1 MLIQNVKAA
10 LKQSRTVRRI
20 YRKHLK
26 PLRRQWEPEIYLLR
40 DLHGIDVDTVIDIG
54 ANTGAYAVEFS
65 RFASRVICF
74 EPIPQ
79 CASEITELGLG
90 NVDVVNAGL
99 SDQSGSFTLNIP
111 IRNGRLETEGSFIGG
126 DEARGT
132 AADYEQM
139 LIEAISF
146 DDYWRGA
153 QQSRI
158 DLIKIDVEGHELNT
172 LRGAVDVIERYSP
185 PLIVEIESRHNKDW
199 QSVFA
204 FLGERGYC
212 VFYTP
217 DAQILKSFAPSDLA
231 TLQKDFESRAYARGE
246 VKKYINNFIFLPK
259 TPCPVGDALR
269 KRVE

>member
-1 MLIQNVKAA
+1 MLIQNLKSA
-10 LKQSRTVRRI
+10 LKQSRAVRRL
-20 YRKHLK
+20 YRNHLK

-40 DLHGIDVDTVIDIG
+40 DLRGINVDTVIDIG

-79 CASEITELGLG
+79 CASEITELGLA
-90 NVDVVNAGL
+90 NVEVINVGL

-111 IRNGRLETEGSFIGG
+111 IRDGRLETEGGFIGASEG
-126 DEARGT
+126 RGT
-132 AADYEQM
+132 ATDYEQIP
-139 LIEAISF
+139 IEAMPL

-172 LRGAVDVIERYSP
+172 LKGAADVIERYSP
-185 PLIVEIESRHNKDW
+185 PLIVEIESRHNEHW
-199 QSVFA
+199 ESVFA
-204 FLGERGYC
+204 FLTERGYS
-212 VFYTP
+212 VYYTP
-217 DAQILKSFAPSDLA
+217 DAQVLKPFALSDLA
-231 TLQKDFESRAYARGE
+231 ILQREFESRAYARGE
-246 VKKYINNFIFLPK
+246 IKKYINNFIFLPK
-259 TPCPVGDALR
+259 TSGPVGDVFR